1 MVVLGYRVESV
12 ATRTFKEILDD
23 NLLGLSAQT
32 AYYFFFSLFPLLLFV
47 APLLSLVGNKQETFG
62 ILVGQ
67 LRQVVPND
75 SSWALIEGVIT
86 DVVYA
91 KNAPGLMSMGALLAV
106 WAGSNVFS
114 ALMDALNTAYDV
126 QDTRPWWKKKIVAV
140 VSVLVTG
147 LVILTSTVL
156 ILGGEQVTAWLA
168 GRLGLSETA
177 RSVWTYAHIPIA
189 FALLL
194 CIAALSYYFLPNIR
208 QSKRQVLVGA
218 TFTTVMWAVVT
229 LAFRAYV
236 TSFGNYNAT
245 YGAIG
250 GVIVLLTW
258 MYLSMLVF
266 LIGGEINAELH
277 KGTGAV
283 APRPGLLYGGRIE
296 TAAAAG
302 VPSLDRVERIEPLGA
317 RRT

>member
-1 MVVLGYRVESV
+1 MVVMGYRVQSV
-12 ATRTFKEILDD
+12 VTRTIREVLSD

-62 ILVGQ
+62 LLAAQ
-67 LRQVVPND
+67 LEQAVP
-75 SSWALIEGVIT
+75 SEGWSLIGSVIA

-91 KNAPGLMSMGALLAV
+91 KNAPGLMSVGALLAV

-114 ALMDALNTAYDV
+114 ALIDALNTAYDV
-126 QDTRPWWKKKIVAV
+126 TDTRPWWKKKLIAV
-140 VSVLVTG
+140 TSVVVIG

-156 ILGGEQVTAWLA
+156 ILGGERLSAWI
-168 GRLGLSETA
+168 GDRLGLGSGVRTA
-177 RSVWTYAHIPIA
+177 LGFLQIPIA
-189 FALLL
+189 FALLVT
-194 CIAALSYYFLPNIR
+194 IAALSYYFLPNLR

-218 TFTTVMWAVVT
+218 AFTTIAWTIVT
-229 LAFRAYV
+229 FAFRAYV
-236 TSFGNYNAT
+236 SQFGNYNAT

-258 MYLSMLVF
+258 MYFSMLVF
-266 LIGGEINAELH
+266 LIGGEINSELH
-277 KGTGAV
+277 HGTGAV
-283 APRPGLLYGGRIE
+283 SPRPGLLYGGRIE

-302 VPSLDRVERIEPLGA
+302 VSSLDRVERLEPLGA

>member
-1 MVVLGYRVESV
+1 MVVMGYRVESV
-12 ATRTFKEILDD
+12 VTRTIREVLDD

-62 ILVGQ
+62 LLAAQ
-67 LRQVVPND
+67 LQQVVPSD
-75 SSWALIEGVIT
+75 GWSLIGSVIA

-91 KNAPGLMSMGALLAV
+91 KNAPGLMSVGALLAV

-114 ALMDALNTAYDV
+114 ALIDALNTAYDV
-126 QDTRPWWKKKIVAV
+126 TDTRPWWKKKLIAV
-140 VSVLVTG
+140 TSVVVIG
-147 LVILTSTVL
+147 LVILTSTAL
-156 ILGGEQVTAWLA
+156 ILGGEQLAVWIADRLALSSGVRTAVGFLQ
-168 GRLGLSETA
+168 
-177 RSVWTYAHIPIA
+177 VPIA
-189 FALLL
+189 FALLVT
-194 CIAALSYYFLPNIR
+194 IAALSYYFLPNLR

-218 TFTTVMWAVVT
+218 AFTTVGWTIVT
-229 LAFRAYV
+229 LGFRTYV
-236 TSFGNYNAT
+236 SHFGNYNAT

-258 MYLSMLVF
+258 MYFSMLVF
-266 LIGGEINAELH
+266 LIGGEINSELH
-277 KGTGAV
+277 HGTGAV
-283 APRPGLLYGGRIE
+283 SPRPGLLYGGRIE

-302 VPSLDRVERIEPLGA
+302 VSSLDRVERLEPLGA

>member
-1 MVVLGYRVESV
+1 MVVMGYRVESV
-12 ATRTFKEILDD
+12 ATRTLRETLDD

-47 APLLSLVGNKQETFG
+47 APVLSLVGNKEETFG
-62 ILVGQ
+62 LLATQ
-67 LRQVVPND
+67 LQQVVP
-75 SSWALIEGVIT
+75 SEGWALIGGVIK

-91 KNAPGLMSMGALLAV
+91 KNAPGLMSVGALLAV

-114 ALMDALNTAYDV
+114 ALIDALNSAYDV
-126 QDTRPWWKKKIVAV
+126 TDTRPWWRKKLLAVA
-140 VSVLVTG
+140 SVLVIG
-147 LVILTSTVL
+147 FVILISTML
-156 ILGGEQVTAWLA
+156 ILGGERLSAWIADRLALGESVRTA
-168 GRLGLSETA
+168 LG
-177 RSVWTYAHIPIA
+177 YAQIPIG
-189 FALLL
+189 FALLVT
-194 CIAALSYYFLPNIR
+194 IASLSYYFLPNLR

-218 TFTTVMWAVVT
+218 VFTTIAWTAVT
-229 LAFRAYV
+229 LGFRVYV
-236 TSFGNYNAT
+236 TSFANYNAT

-258 MYLSMLVF
+258 MYFSMLVF

-277 KGTGAV
+277 RGTGAV
-283 APRPGLLYGGRIE
+283 SPRPGTLFGGRIE

-302 VPSLDRVERIEPLGA
+302 VPSLDRVERVEPLGA